1 VTVDSVVSVVTVICV
16 AVDTAV
22 IAVAVR
28 YQRLFVPPEALNVMG
43 RLTQIDSGVP
53 AFSGAFGG
61 T

>member
-1 VTVDSVVSVVTVICV
+1 MTVDSGVRPVTVICV

-22 IAVAVR
+22 IVVAVR

-43 RLTQIDSGVP
+43 TLTQIESGVP
-53 AFSGAFGG
+53 AFIGALGC